1 MAPPRATGTSVAEA
15 PTRSSRPV
23 ADAAASATHENRV
36 ARHDAVSG
44 DRQDAA
50 DSVAPNPA
58 PRTAS
63 FEAALAAIRNAWDA
77 SRRADT
83 QPLAATA
90 KQTTKPATVV
100 QQAEPAVIDGGCAM
114 TAPQP
119 ELVPTP
125 QPVQDEWGLFDPNRC
140 GFAAVVEKL
149 NDAPD
154 EDDSKKERTTVR
166 VISYR

>member
-1 MAPPRATGTSVAEA
+1 MVEKTHLSASEADRMAPPRATRTSDAESPA
-15 PTRSSRPV
+15 PSRSSETV
-23 ADAAASATHENRV
+23 ADAAASAPHENRV

-44 DRQDAA
+44 DHHGAA

-90 KQTTKPATVV
+90 RETTKP
-100 QQAEPAVIDGGCAM
+100 
-114 TAPQP
+114 QP
-119 ELVPTP
+119 ERVASP

-140 GFAAVVEKL
+140 GFAAVVDKL
-149 NDAPD
+149 NDAPGE
-154 EDDSKKERTTVR
+154 EDDSKEERTTVR
-166 VISYR
+166 VISYC